1 MCSHFFPLSYL
12 TKSDY
17 LFGRWRLTK
26 GSKIRSAI
34 STGNGIKL
42 ETDMLVEIFLED
54 YENATFSSKK
64 CEMYFSYLKL
74 RDTEVTDNT
83 SSS

>member
-1 MCSHFFPLSYL
+1 
-12 TKSDY
+12 
-17 LFGRWRLTK
+17 
-26 GSKIRSAI
+26 
-34 STGNGIKL
+34 
-42 ETDMLVEIFLED
+42 MLVEIFLED